1 MLPEPTFNSYL
12 MLSTVLLSVG
22 LAGVFL
28 QRTAVGMLLS
38 VQVMV
43 GGITLAFTAGDRYFA
58 RTDGQ
63 ILSVVVIAAT
73 LVHLALVVALSAT
86 DARHRHRYRRGSGD
100 GRT

>member
-1 MLPEPTFNSYL
+1 MMLPEPTFNSYL

-43 GGITLAFTAGDRYFA
+43 GGVTLAFTAGDRYFA
-58 RTDGQ
+58 HTDGQ
-63 ILSVVVIAAT
+63 VFSVVVITLT
-73 LVHLALVVALSAT
+73 LVQLALVLALSVT
-86 DARHRHRYRRGSGD
+86 HARHRHGRGSGG